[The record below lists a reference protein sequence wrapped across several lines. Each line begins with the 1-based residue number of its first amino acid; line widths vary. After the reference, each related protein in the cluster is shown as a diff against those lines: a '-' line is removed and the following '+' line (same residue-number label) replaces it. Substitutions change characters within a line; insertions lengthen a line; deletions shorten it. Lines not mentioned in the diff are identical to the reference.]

1 MTQLY
6 IGLISGTSA
15 DGIDAALLETSGE
28 RLRVLHAHT
37 TPYPESLR
45 EHVLALARAAQLIPE
60 DLGQTDR
67 VLGRSFANAALALL
81 GDAGLQAGEISAI
94 GMHGQTIRHRP
105 DLQEP
110 FTWQIGDPN
119 QVAALTGITTVADFR
134 RRDMALGGQGAP
146 LVPAFHRAAFASAN
160 ETRAVLNLGGI
171 ANLTVLNPANADAGF
186 DTGPANCLL
195 DQHAARHDQGRFD
208 SDGSWAAQGQVCK
221 PLLEQLLSD
230 PYFALPPPKSTGPE
244 YFNLEWLAAHQQA
257 GEFGASGA
265 DLQATLAELTV
276 QSAASAVRQ
285 HAPDARLLIICGGGV
300 HNTDLV
306 NRLARALPGM
316 QISNASLL
324 GIDAD
329 YVEAAAFA
337 WLAQRTLAGLPG
349 NVPGATGAS
358 GPAVL
363 GAIYPA

>member
-1 MTQLY
+1 MSTLY

-15 DGIDAALLETSGE
+15 DGIDAALLDTSDG
-28 RLRVLHAHT
+28 RLQVVHALT
-37 TPYPESLR
+37 TAYPESLR
-45 EHVLALARAAQLIPE
+45 EHVLGLASAGQFQPE

-81 GDAGLQAGEISAI
+81 DAAGLKAKDISAI
-94 GMHGQTIRHRP
+94 GLHGQTIRHRP
-105 DLQEP
+105 ALQEP

-119 QVAALTGITTVADFR
+119 QVVTLTGITTVADFR

-146 LVPAFHRAAFASAN
+146 LVPAFHQAAFAAET
-160 ETRAVLNLGGI
+160 ETRVVLNLGGI
-171 ANLTVLNPANADAGF
+171 ANLTVLEPGDGVSGF

-195 DQHAARHDQGRFD
+195 DQHVARDRQEPFDRDGGWAAR
-208 SDGSWAAQGQVCK
+208 GQPSE
-221 PLLEQLLSD
+221 PLLKQLLSD
-230 PYFALPPPKSTGPE
+230 PYFALPPPRSTGPE
-244 YFNLEWLAAHQQA
+244 YFNLQWLAAHQQA
-257 GEFGASGA
+257 AGLAESDA

-276 QSAASAVRQ
+276 RSVADAVRK
-285 HAPDARLLIICGGGV
+285 HAPDARLLIVCGGGV
-300 HNTDLV
+300 RNTDLLK
-306 NRLARALPGM
+306 RLARALPGL
-316 QISNASLL
+316 QISSASLL

-349 NVPGATGAS
+349 NVPAATGAR
-358 GPAVL
+358 GAAIL